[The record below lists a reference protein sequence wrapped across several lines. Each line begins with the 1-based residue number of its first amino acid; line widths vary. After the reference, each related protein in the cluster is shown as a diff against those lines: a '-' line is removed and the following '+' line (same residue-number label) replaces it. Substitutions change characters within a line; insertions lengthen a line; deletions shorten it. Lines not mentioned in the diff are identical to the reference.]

1 MLAAPP
7 SSVEHP
13 PHRRDELS
21 PEPPPPAKRR
31 VTSRQFLADLAR
43 LGGMQFLLAVAGLLR
58 YKVLALRLGS
68 SGLGEF
74 QQLVTA
80 AGTAT
85 VVVSFGLAFALNR
98 NIATARDTEHRQ
110 RLLATSNA
118 IVWALTGVV
127 YLSCFAALAFDP
139 ELVDR
144 IGVKA
149 TPSVI
154 ATLAIL
160 LIGIPFEALKSNLVT
175 FLMASLDVRGVT
187 SRRSIAVLA
196 ATIVSIP
203 MVWVFGAVGA
213 SIQSVLINL
222 VLVAALGYRCIQ
234 LGFAPFRLRLDR
246 ESAGVLA
253 AFGLAQLCAG
263 FVQQFLDLVVRTN
276 LITQYNAS
284 QNGFYQSALLLAGQ
298 VQTVVL
304 SGVASYALASLGNE
318 RDRAH
323 ATASSNLLLRTVLPV
338 GALAFA
344 AIGILAKPLLV
355 VLYSASFAGAVAF
368 IPFVLAT
375 MFLEAVLWVIDAPLL
390 AHRGVRIWLLLNVTY
405 YSLRAVAAIA
415 LLPIIGPKGVAVGYF
430 AAMCLHVSMHLFVF
444 TRVLG
449 LTIDRSHFRQL
460 VLGLALILGTAWPAS
475 GTSAVLF
482 RYLVAASVYL
492 AYFGYVV
499 HRTIGISGARSL
511 VRRLRPESVS

>member
-7 SSVEHP
+7 SSIEQSSQGHDDLAP
-13 PHRRDELS
+13 QS
-21 PEPPPPAKRR
+21 PPPQKRR
-31 VTSRQFLADLAR
+31 ITSRQFLADLAR
-43 LGGMQFLLAVAGLLR
+43 LGGMQLSLAIAGLLR

-98 NIATARDTEHRQ
+98 NIATARDEEHRQ
-110 RLLATSNA
+110 RLLWTSNA
-118 IVWALTGVV
+118 IVWSVTAVV

-139 ELVDR
+139 RLVDR

-154 ATLAIL
+154 ATLVIL

-187 SRRSIAVLA
+187 SRRSIAVLI
-196 ATIVSIP
+196 ATVVSIP
-203 MVWVFGAVGA
+203 LVWAFGPVGA

-222 VLVAALGYRCIQ
+222 VLVAALGHRCMQ
-234 LGFAPFRLRLDR
+234 LGFAPFRPRFDR
-246 ESAGVLA
+246 QSATVLA
-253 AFGLAQLCAG
+253 AFGVAQLCAG

-276 LITQYNAS
+276 LITQYDAS

-298 VQTVVL
+298 VQTIVL

-318 RDRAH
+318 KDRAH
-323 ATASSNLLLRTVLPV
+323 ATASSNLLLRTVVPV

-344 AIGILAKPLLV
+344 GIGILAKPLLV
-355 VLYSASFAGAVAF
+355 LLYSSSFTGAVAF

-375 MFLEAVLWVIDAPLL
+375 MFLEAILWVIDAPLL

-405 YSLRAVAAIA
+405 YSLRAVTAIA
-415 LLPIIGPKGVAVGYF
+415 LLPIVGPKGVAVGYF

-444 TRVLG
+444 TRVLR
-449 LTIDRSHFRQL
+449 LTIDRSHFWQL
-460 VLGLALILGTAWPAS
+460 ALGLALILGTAWPAS
-475 GTSAVLF
+475 GASPVVLRYAV
-482 RYLVAASVYL
+482 AMGVYL
-492 AYFGYVV
+492 AYFMYVV

-511 VRRLRPESVS
+511 VQRLRPESAT